1 MDSRTGRSPP
11 ETPAHGEPP
20 LVRIIGGAGSPM
32 AYMIRDFLHRS
43 DVPFEWVELAD
54 DEQARTLARVS
65 NKRDS
70 RLPVCLFPDGTRME
84 CPTIRQITEKLGWF
98 RNPSRT
104 EYELAIYGAG
114 PAGLS
119 AAVYGASD
127 GLSTVLVERSAI
139 GGQAGSSSKIENY
152 LGFPQGISGQ
162 ELAERAREQA
172 IKFGVEI
179 LLARESVGAEL
190 QPGKGVGILEDGTKI
205 VARASICATGVEY
218 RRLGLPNEAQLMGAG
233 LYYGAGPSEAP
244 LTRGEHVFIVGGG
257 NSAGQAA
264 MQFAPHASRVSM
276 VIRDD
281 SLKST
286 VSKYLVERIAATPNI
301 EVITNTEVT
310 ALHGDQM
317 LEAIT
322 LTERRTGAERR
333 VRTHWLF
340 VCIGGV
346 PQTQWAAAVG
356 VERDSAGYLI
366 TGPDLLRGGQRPA
379 NWPLDRDPYFLE
391 TSIPGVFAAGDVRG
405 GAVRRVAS
413 AVGEGAMAVAF
424 VNRYLTRG

>member
-1 MDSRTGRSPP
+1 MDSRTGRSTP

-32 AYMIRDFLHRS
+32 AYMIRDFLHWS

-54 DEQARTLARVS
+54 DEQARTQAAVAGL
-65 NKRDS
+65 NDN
-70 RLPVCLFPDGTRME
+70 RLPVCLFPDGTRLE
-84 CPTIRQITEKLGWF
+84 CPTIRQLTEKLGWF
-98 RNPSRT
+98 RDPSRS

-119 AAVYGASD
+119 AAVYGASE

-139 GGQAGSSSKIENY
+139 GGQAGSSSQIENY
-152 LGFPQGISGQ
+152 LGFPEGISGQ